1 MTDFIT
7 NSSPINLIIVG
18 VFVLLAIFIVVKA
31 IKELTLKV
39 GSNTLSFS
47 SKKTQ
52 NDIVKVVTDY
62 ADFKYKIKDEQSEG
76 IQDLHEQAKRI
87 VAVHLDQYI
96 SRLTSDYIAMLR
108 ETNNET
114 NITINVF
121 SLMVQLLYNKM
132 YKFCMDIYEKNH
144 LKDKSDSEL
153 KELAKMN
160 YIRLSDIFREFMR
173 VNWIEEMGDYEILHK
188 VCESEQDFVDSLVL
202 QILVSFRDL
211 SRQKYELINTI
222 NDIDCRVRLKVQDT
236 GNLPTNAI
244 SILSDLYIPGTGL
257 NCVSVQNWLNEN
269 V

>member
-18 VFVLLAIFIVVKA
+18 VFLLLIIFTVVKA

-62 ADFKYKIKDEQSEG
+62 ADFKYKIKDEQAEG
-76 IQDLHEQAKRI
+76 INDLHEQAKRV
-87 VAVHLDQYI
+87 VAVQLDQYI
-96 SRLTSDYIAMLR
+96 RRLTSDYISMLR
-108 ETNNET
+108 DTNNDT
-114 NITINVF
+114 NIIVNVF

-144 LKDKSDSEL
+144 LKDKTDIEL
-153 KELAKMN
+153 KELADMD

-173 VNWIEEMGDYEILHK
+173 VNWFDELGDYEPLHK
-188 VCESEQDFVDSLVL
+188 VCVGEEQFVKSLVL
-202 QILVSFRDL
+202 QILTSFRDL
-211 SRQKYELINTI
+211 SRQKYDLINTI
-222 NDIDCRVRLKVQDT
+222 NDIDCKVREKVQST
-236 GNLPTNAI
+236 GSLPINAI

-257 NCVSVQNWLNEN
+257 NMNSVENWLNITK
-269 V
+269 

>member
-18 VFVLLAIFIVVKA
+18 VFLLLIIFIVVKA

-39 GSNTLSFS
+39 GGNTLSFS

-62 ADFKYKIKDEQSEG
+62 ADFKYKIKDEQAEG
-76 IQDLHEQAKRI
+76 INDLHEQAKRV
-87 VAVHLDQYI
+87 VAVQLDQYI
-96 SRLTSDYIAMLR
+96 RRLTSDYISMLR
-108 ETNNET
+108 DTDNDT
-114 NITINVF
+114 NITVNVF

-144 LKDKSDSEL
+144 LKDKTDIEL
-153 KELAKMN
+153 KELADMD

-173 VNWIEEMGDYEILHK
+173 VNWFDELGDYEPLHK
-188 VCESEQDFVDSLVL
+188 VCVSEEHFVKGLVL
-202 QILVSFRDL
+202 QILTSFRDL
-211 SRQKYELINTI
+211 SRQKYDLINII
-222 NDIDCRVRLKVQDT
+222 NDIDCKVREKVQST
-236 GNLPTNAI
+236 GSLPINAI

-257 NCVSVQNWLNEN
+257 NMNSVENWLN
-269 V
+269 VTK

>member
-18 VFVLLAIFIVVKA
+18 VFLLLIIFTVVKA

-62 ADFKYKIKDEQSEG
+62 ADFKYKIKDEQAEG
-76 IQDLHEQAKRI
+76 INDLHEQAKRV
-87 VAVHLDQYI
+87 VAVQLDQYI
-96 SRLTSDYIAMLR
+96 RRLTSDYISMLR
-108 ETNNET
+108 NTNSDT
-114 NITINVF
+114 NITVNVF

-144 LKDKSDSEL
+144 LKDKTDIEL
-153 KELAKMN
+153 KELADMD

-173 VNWIEEMGDYEILHK
+173 VNWFDELGAYEPLHK
-188 VCESEQDFVDSLVL
+188 VCVSEELFVKGLVL
-202 QILVSFRDL
+202 QILTSFRDL
-211 SRQKYELINTI
+211 SRQKYDLINTI
-222 NDIDCRVRLKVQDT
+222 NDIDCKVREKVQST
-236 GNLPTNAI
+236 GSLPINAI

-257 NCVSVQNWLNEN
+257 NMNSVENWLNITK
-269 V
+269 

>member
-7 NSSPINLIIVG
+7 NSSPINLIIIG
-18 VFVLLAIFIVVKA
+18 VFVLLLILIVVKT

-62 ADFKYKIKDEQSEG
+62 ADFKYKIKDEQAEG
-76 IQDLHEQAKRI
+76 INDLHEQAKRV
-87 VAVHLDQYI
+87 VAVQLDQYI
-96 SRLTSDYIAMLR
+96 RRLTSDYISMFR
-108 ETNNET
+108 NTNSDT
-114 NITINVF
+114 NITVNVF

-144 LKDKSDSEL
+144 LKDKTDIEL
-153 KELAKMN
+153 KELADMD

-173 VNWIEEMGDYEILHK
+173 VNWFDELGDYEPLHK
-188 VCESEQDFVDSLVL
+188 VCVSEEQFVKGLVL
-202 QILVSFRDL
+202 QMLTSFRDL
-211 SRQKYELINTI
+211 SRQKYDLINTI
-222 NDIDCRVRLKVQDT
+222 NDIDCKVREKVQST
-236 GNLPTNAI
+236 GILPINAI

-257 NCVSVQNWLNEN
+257 NMNSVENWLNLTK
-269 V
+269 